1 MHILT
6 LILIFIVGAV
16 FAACD
21 GDYSGILAI
30 GKVIFFI
37 VILFGVLLLGTNPRI
52 LLLAVVLV
60 LIVWGWLKLMK

>member
-6 LILIFIVGAV
+6 LILIIIVGAV

-21 GDYSGILAI
+21 GDYSGIFAI

-37 VILFGVLLLGTNPRI
+37 VILFGTLYLFTNPRLLI
-52 LLLAVVLV
+52 LPAILG